1 MIRCNLRLVVS
12 IAKHYRGQG
21 LPFLDLIQEGML
33 GLIRAVEKFDWRKG
47 FKFSTYATW
56 WIRQAV
62 TRAIANSSRTIRVPV
77 HLHEQAIR
85 VARAEHEL
93 WLDLGR
99 PPTERSSPTPP
110 ICGSRSCTASRRPPG
125 RSRASTGRPGGEDEP
140 AVADRI
146 PDDGIGPEEQLERAV
161 PGIAVA
167 EALNRLPPL
176 ERAVIEHRFGV
187 QGREQLTLERTG
199 AELGI
204 SRRQVRALG
213 QRRSHGWPHARADRR
228 PRRRLTPVATGR
240 ASAPAFTQV
249 ARVRQWHR
257 RSRLRVPHRGVP
269 PRHGNDAKGDEM
281 YIGGG
286 APSSS

>member
-1 MIRCNLRLVVS
+1 MDRYDGAAVDSLQLFLNEIGRHPLLTAAQEVALAKRVERGDERAKEEMIRCNLRLVVS

-99 PPTERSSPTPP
+99 PPTEVELADAADLRLEELHR
-110 ICGSRSCTASRRPPG
+110 IQTAARTVTSLDRPPG
-125 RSRASTGRPGGEDEP
+125 SDDEP

-146 PDDGIGPEEQLERAV
+146 PDDGIGPDEQLERAV

-204 SRRQVRALG
+204 SRRQVRALEAAALA
-213 QRRSHGWPHARADRR
+213 RLSHMRE
-228 PRRRLTPVATGR
+228 LTAVRDVA
-240 ASAPAFTQV
+240 
-249 ARVRQWHR
+249 
-257 RSRLRVPHRGVP
+257 
-269 PRHGNDAKGDEM
+269 
-281 YIGGG
+281 
-286 APSSS
+286 

>member
-1 MIRCNLRLVVS
+1 M
-12 IAKHYRGQG
+12 
-21 LPFLDLIQEGML
+21 
-33 GLIRAVEKFDWRKG
+33 
-47 FKFSTYATW
+47 
-56 WIRQAV
+56 

-99 PPTERSSPTPP
+99 PPTETGAR
-110 ICGSRSCTASRRPPG
+110 GRG
-125 RSRASTGRPGGEDEP
+125 RSAARGAAPHPDGCRTVTSLDRPRAADEP

-146 PDDGIGPEEQLERAV
+146 PDDGIGPEEELERAV

-176 ERAVIEHRFGV
+176 ERAVIQHRFGV

-204 SRRQVRALG
+204 SRRQVRAPR
-213 QRRSHGWPHARADRR
+213 QRRSHGWPC
-228 PRRRLTPVATGR
+228 
-240 ASAPAFTQV
+240 AS
-249 ARVRQWHR
+249 
-257 RSRLRVPHRGVP
+257 
-269 PRHGNDAKGDEM
+269 
-281 YIGGG
+281 
-286 APSSS
+286 